1 MPRGQESR
9 LLCTAKVRPHSRR
22 ATGLS
27 PFRGQPDGPRACS
40 QGGRSEWQGTLRS
53 VQGQPPSFQ
62 LPAPL
67 RPATAAA
74 LDRAAL
80 RNGQVPTPAAPHHT
94 LSAPPPS
101 PSRSQETFQHC
112 RLDSGA
118 RSPSLLLVV
127 SAPTSAAPPG
137 PRALTNSLC
146 RHLPRNTSACDPPGA
161 CSHGQADRCS
171 ACPQT
176 GETCLPSSEAEF
188 LMGNSPCSPT
198 GCKSTFLGPHGNF
211 AACLL
216 YPVV

>member
-27 PFRGQPDGPRACS
+27 PFRGQPGGPRACS

-62 LPAPL
+62 LPVPL

-101 PSRSQETFQHC
+101 PVTEPRDLPALPSGQRSPLPNVSPSGRVSTHLSRPTRATGSDQQPLPAPALKHVRMRSSRS
-112 RLDSGA
+112 L
-118 RSPSLLLVV
+118 
-127 SAPTSAAPPG
+127 
-137 PRALTNSLC
+137 
-146 RHLPRNTSACDPPGA
+146 LPRPGGQVLSLSSNRRNLPPIFR
-161 CSHGQADRCS
+161 S
-171 ACPQT
+171 
-176 GETCLPSSEAEF
+176 
-188 LMGNSPCSPT
+188 
-198 GCKSTFLGPHGNF
+198 
-211 AACLL
+211 
-216 YPVV
+216 

>member
-1 MPRGQESR
+1 MARDPAVSPGSTSFVSTPSPTAPGHCSCSGQSRPPKRAGAHSSCLPRTTR
-9 LLCTAKVRPHSRR
+9 CLLH
-22 ATGLS
+22 L
-27 PFRGQPDGPRACS
+27 
-40 QGGRSEWQGTLRS
+40 
-53 VQGQPPSFQ
+53 
-62 LPAPL
+62 
-67 RPATAAA
+67 
-74 LDRAAL
+74 
-80 RNGQVPTPAAPHHT
+80 
-94 LSAPPPS
+94 S

-118 RSPSLLLVV
+118 RSPTSLLLVV
-127 SAPTSAAPPG
+127 STPTSAAPPG
-137 PRALTNSLC
+137 PRALTSSLC

-161 CSHGQADRCS
+161 CSHGPADRCS

-216 YPVV
+216 YPVL